1 MIRQYTVDEPPYGR
15 VHRAIA
21 TLPLPDKF
29 GVRTAVGV
37 ASNKRRAYVLCAM
50 HATQILDTLHIAIY
64 TGRKQD
70 MYARLGELKGRP
82 APRRNMAIRQPD
94 TPSPCGLVCLDN
106 VGLLRRPSIPPVP
119 SVSKI
124 VHDQREW

>member
-15 VHRAIA
+15 VHRSIV

-29 GVRTAVGV
+29 GVRHAIGV
-37 ASNKRRAYVLCAM
+37 ASNKRRSYVLCAM
-50 HATQILDTLHIAIY
+50 HATQVLDSLNIAIY

-82 APRRNMAIRQPD
+82 APRQNVAI
-94 TPSPCGLVCLDN
+94 
-106 VGLLRRPSIPPVP
+106 
-119 SVSKI
+119 K
-124 VHDQREW
+124 